1 MIRQNQNDILV
12 TKVNKHQLTKQNVY
26 YEKTI
31 LP

>member
-1 MIRQNQNDILV
+1 MMRKNQNDILV
-12 TKVNKHQLTKQNVY
+12 TKVKKHRLTKQNVY

>member
-1 MIRQNQNDILV
+1 MMRQNQNDILV
-12 TKVNKHQLTKQNVY
+12 TKVKKHQLTKQNVY

>member
-1 MIRQNQNDILV
+1 MMRQNQDDILV
-12 TKVNKHQLTKQNVY
+12 TKVKKHRLTKQNVY